1 MRSIVNK
8 SIVPI
13 PAAWL
18 LLICVAVGCSDG
30 RPQRV
35 PVSGQVSINGQPLR
49 SGGVRFTPE
58 GGRPSSGTIDGE
70 GRFTLTTYDAGDGC
84 TLGKHRVSVVSVDQ
98 LSSTTRR
105 WNAPKSYASPDS
117 SGISQTIDGPTDS
130 VKIELTWG
138 TDKGPFVEKMY
149 GE

>member
-1 MRSIVNK
+1 MSK
-8 SIVPI
+8 SIATI
-13 PAAWL
+13 ITGL
-18 LLICVAVGCSDG
+18 LLAGVIAGCSDG

-35 PVSGQVSINGQPLR
+35 PVSGQVFINGQPLR
-49 SGGVRFTPE
+49 SGGIRFTPE
-58 GGRPSSGTIDGE
+58 GGRPSSGTIDAD
-70 GRFTLTTYDAGDGC
+70 GRFTLTTYDPSDGC

-105 WNAPKSYASPDS
+105 WNAPKAYASPDS
-117 SGISQTIDGPTDS
+117 SGLTETIDGPVDS

-138 TDKGPFVEKMY
+138 NEKGPFVEKMY